1 VYNFT
6 VIPEVSSRMP
16 VWAKGGMTPV
26 PAQPPEPIHVPGG
39 SFWPLLAAAG
49 MLTAATGAVMHHLW
63 IVLLGGAILLFS
75 IFNWAFEPFEA

>member
-1 VYNFT
+1 VTFQ
-6 VIPEVSSRMP
+6 VPHVDWLAISPEL
-16 VWAKGGMTPV
+16 A
-26 PAQPPEPIHVPGG
+26 
-39 SFWPLLAAAG
+39 LLAAAG